1 MNILIT
7 GGAGYIGYSLINAL
21 AKQSTEI
28 ENIVIYDNLSKSN
41 YAIFSGKQCN
51 ALNTRFIRADILDN
65 RSLDNALRDID
76 TVVHLAARV
85 DTPNTDAD
93 AHSFDQINNWGS
105 AQLATAIEQVSSV
118 SRVVFLSSTAIYG
131 EVEAPADES
140 TAPRPSSVYGT
151 SKLRAESHFERLANK
166 IPVCIIRSG
175 NVYGYNPAVR
185 YNSVINKMVF
195 DAQFQ
200 SRIHIEGSGE
210 QTRAFIHVDK
220 IAAAI
225 VGLITHDR
233 SRSGV
238 YNFAE
243 HNFAITDIVDNLVSE
258 FPDLEYLNV
267 DQDMRMRS
275 FSVQLPHQL
284 QDLLPQGS
292 PDFGTEINDFVQQ
305 LAI

>member
-1 MNILIT
+1 MNVLIT

-21 AKQSTEI
+21 AQQEASI
-28 ENIVIYDNLSKSN
+28 GNIVIYDNLSKSN

-51 ALNTRFIRADILDN
+51 ALNARFIRADILDN
-65 RSLDNALRDID
+65 RSLNNALQDID
-76 TVVHLAARV
+76 TVIHLAARV

-105 AQLATAIEQVSSV
+105 SQLATAIGQADSV

-131 EVEAPADES
+131 EVDAPANES
-140 TAPRPSSVYGT
+140 TAPRPFSVYGT

-200 SRIHIEGSGE
+200 SRIHIEGSGT
-210 QTRAFIHVDK
+210 QTRAFIHVNK

-225 VGLITHDR
+225 VSLITHDR
-233 SRSGV
+233 NRSGT

-243 HNFAITDIVDNLVSE
+243 HNFAITDIVDSLVSE
-258 FPDLEYLNV
+258 FPDLEYL
-267 DQDMRMRS
+267 S
-275 FSVQLPHQL
+275 LIH
-284 QDLLPQGS
+284 
-292 PDFGTEINDFVQQ
+292 I
-305 LAI
+305 